1 MLTILNEI
9 LQLDFIHFQTV
20 ENGSTFFVILRSD
33 VMKTLDERIPKLS
46 VYPKIPGLLSKRL
59 SIEDRVKL
67 SSIKLDARRHELTA
81 GCS

>member
-9 LQLDFIHFQTV
+9 LQLDFIHFQTA

-33 VMKTLDERIPKLS
+33 VMKTLDERIPK
-46 VYPKIPGLLSKRL
+46 PKIPGLLSKRL

-67 SSIKLDARRHELTA
+67 SSIKLDARRHEFTA

>member
-20 ENGSTFFVILRSD
+20 EIGRTFFVILRSD
-33 VMKTLDERIPKLS
+33 VMKTLDERIPK
-46 VYPKIPGLLSKRL
+46 PKIPGLLSKRL

-67 SSIKLDARRHELTA
+67 SSVNF
-81 GCS
+81 GCKTS